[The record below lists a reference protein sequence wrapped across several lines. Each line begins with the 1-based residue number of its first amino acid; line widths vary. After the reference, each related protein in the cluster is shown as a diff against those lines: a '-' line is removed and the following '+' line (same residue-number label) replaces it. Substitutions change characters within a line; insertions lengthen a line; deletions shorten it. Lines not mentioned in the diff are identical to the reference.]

1 MSWFS
6 TVIAPFTGGLGNP
19 SDIWDSFTGKSQQ
32 RDANAQSI
40 ASAREQMAF
49 QERMSSTAHQR
60 EVADLQAAGINPI
73 LSAKLGGAS
82 SPSGAMPNIGVMPS
96 ATQKFISSA
105 MDAKNFMQGLK
116 ESDSRVAMNSASALK
131 TGYDAKQSEWL
142 AEKAGWKIKGT
153 RDLSRN
159 SEKLMNFIKRTL
171 GSGVN
176 AASKGVDDVIE
187 GVNKSARRLKSRAR
201 KSRDWFNSIR

>member
-6 TVIAPFTGGLGNP
+6 NAIAPMTGGFGNLG
-19 SDIWDSFTGKSQQ
+19 DIWGSFTGKNQQ
-32 RDANAQSI
+32 RDANAASI

-96 ATQKFISSA
+96 ATQKFISTA
-105 MDAKNFMQGLK
+105 MEAKNFAQGIK
-116 ESDSRVAMNSASALK
+116 ESDSRVASNAATALK
-131 TGYDAKQSEWL
+131 TTYDAQVSQGAADWAQRIMKGRADL
-142 AEKAGWKIKGT
+142 TKGAENVKK
-153 RDLSRN
+153 
-159 SEKLMNFIKRTL
+159 FINKTIS
-171 GSGVN
+171 SGAN
-176 AASKGVDDVIE
+176 AASKGVDAVME
-187 GVNKSARRLKSRAR
+187 GVQKRSRRLKSKA
-201 KSRDWFNSIR
+201 RDWFNIYR